1 MRRTL
6 LLLAAVGAVF
16 VGVVGSALGATTVS
30 LCVPTGE
37 GAAIT
42 TPSKGSCG
50 SGTSVKLPSE
60 AKEQEKLLS
69 ILPHI
74 NYEEAGIGGKPT
86 IQFSGA
92 NLQVVN
98 GSGSESTL
106 DGEGN
111 LILGL

>member
-50 SGTSVKLPSE
+50 WAP
-60 AKEQEKLLS
+60 A
-69 ILPHI
+69 
-74 NYEEAGIGGKPT
+74 
-86 IQFSGA
+86 
-92 NLQVVN
+92 
-98 GSGSESTL
+98 
-106 DGEGN
+106 
-111 LILGL
+111 